1 MNPRSGTTLPGSIVV
16 ASIRESMNKTEEL
29 LARHGGFSHL
39 RSFVVAL
46 AVYDGTVV
54 YCERFVSRRS
64 RTHDQMVQAARSGV
78 QNIAEGSLAAATS
91 KKFELTLTGVAR
103 ASLGELI
110 RDYEDQLRQRDLQVW
125 DRYDPRIRAI
135 RARLAGNTHTG
146 TRRTPRKPPSPG
158 SPFDEPLTAALQA
171 LRTCDLQWSA
181 NILLCMAHQASFLL
195 YRQMKRLEKDFAQEG
210 GFSERLYRFRS
221 EHRKRR
227 GG

>member
-1 MNPRSGTTLPGSIVV
+1 MSKPS
-16 ASIRESMNKTEEL
+16 L
-29 LARHGGFSHL
+29 LFSEHGGYARL

-54 YCERFVSRRS
+54 YCERFVGRRT

-91 KKFELTLTGVAR
+91 RKMELTLTGVAR

-110 RDYEDQLRQRDLQVW
+110 RDYEDQLRQRDLQLW
-125 DRYDPRIRAI
+125 DRDDPRVLAI
-135 RARLAGNTHTG
+135 RARLAGHRRPAGNRSIKHT
-146 TRRTPRKPPSPG
+146 PQPG
-158 SPFDEPLTAALQA
+158 SPFDEPLSAAL
-171 LRTCDLQWSA
+171 LSLKTCNLQWAA

-195 YRQMKRLEKDFAQEG
+195 FRQMKRLEKDFAAHG

-221 EHRKRR
+221 EHRKRWR
-227 GG
+227 SDGSDGSEGSDESDRSDWTA

>member
-1 MNPRSGTTLPGSIVV
+1 MMNTG
-16 ASIRESMNKTEEL
+16 EL
-29 LARHGGFSHL
+29 LARHGGFSRL

-54 YCERFVSRRS
+54 FCERFVGRRT

-125 DRYDPRIRAI
+125 DRDDPRIVAI
-135 RARLAGNTHTG
+135 RARLAGK
-146 TRRTPRKPPSPG
+146 RRTGSQRVPRKPPPSG

-171 LRTCDLQWSA
+171 LKTCDLQWSA
-181 NILLCMAHQASFLL
+181 NILLCLAHQASFLL
-195 YRQMKRLEKDFAQEG
+195 YRQMKRLEKGLRRPRRLQRAPVPLPQRAPEDG
-210 GFSERLYRFRS
+210 GGR
-221 EHRKRR
+221 
-227 GG
+227 